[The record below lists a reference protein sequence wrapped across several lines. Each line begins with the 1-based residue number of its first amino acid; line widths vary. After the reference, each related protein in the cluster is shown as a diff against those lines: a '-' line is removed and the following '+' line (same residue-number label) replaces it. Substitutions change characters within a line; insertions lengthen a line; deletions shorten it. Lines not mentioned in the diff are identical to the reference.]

1 MEVADQNRASAGVMG
16 EVENTTKNVRHPRKR
31 WIIHAIISAPLNN
44 SMDQKLLKTMIGFVL
59 FLYSFAPDFKT
70 GLTINVEMKID
81 MEKKIKT
88 TV

>member
-1 MEVADQNRASAGVMG
+1 
-16 EVENTTKNVRHPRKR
+16 
-31 WIIHAIISAPLNN
+31 
-44 SMDQKLLKTMIGFVL
+44 MDQKLLKTMIGFVL

-81 MEKKIKT
+81 MEKKIET